1 MAIPDDVDDRSA
13 PKASGRVRIPLHVY
27 WSGRGPDQE
36 WDLDDSTQ
44 LAHVYE
50 IVLTEGTEDDVRRF
64 IDVDKL
70 VVLWPRLYLS
80 PWVRR
85 AWAAWLRQ
93 HRGLEL

>member
-1 MAIPDDVDDRSA
+1 VGSRRS
-13 PKASGRVRIPLHVY
+13 
-27 WSGRGPDQE
+27 
-36 WDLDDSTQ
+36 Q

-70 VVLWPRLYLS
+70 VALWSRLYLS

-85 AWAAWLRQ
+85 AWEAWLRE